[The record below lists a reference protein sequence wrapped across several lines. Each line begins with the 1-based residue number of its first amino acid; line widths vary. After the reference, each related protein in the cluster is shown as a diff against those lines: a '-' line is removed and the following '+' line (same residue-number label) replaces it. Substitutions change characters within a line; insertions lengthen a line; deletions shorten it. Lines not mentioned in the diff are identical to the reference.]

1 MVEADSG
8 QVEHVDAMP
17 LEPTKIIDSGRHI
30 IRYTTVCT
38 NFVKIVRP
46 FMNED
51 EGHSI
56 VIKHLGE
63 MQHQLNELKKRK
75 GLNCDSE
82 VQLDVDAVTNNK
94 KDGVSVK
101 HRKKKA
107 KKTSITQDGPD
118 VMNETSG
125 MKKVN
130 YFNNKFCMLYMDMCI
145 YYQLGF
151 RC

>member
-1 MVEADSG
+1 
-8 QVEHVDAMP
+8 MP
-17 LEPTKIIDSGRHI
+17 LEPTKITNSGRHI

-38 NFVKIVRP
+38 NFAKIVRP

-82 VQLDVDAVTNNK
+82 VQLEVDAVTNNEK
-94 KDGVSVK
+94 GGVTVK
-101 HRKKKA
+101 RRKKA
-107 KKTSITQDGPD
+107 KKTSITQDGPA
-118 VMNETSG
+118 VINETSG

-130 YFNNKFCMLYMDMCI
+130 YFNK
-145 YYQLGF
+145 
-151 RC
+151 